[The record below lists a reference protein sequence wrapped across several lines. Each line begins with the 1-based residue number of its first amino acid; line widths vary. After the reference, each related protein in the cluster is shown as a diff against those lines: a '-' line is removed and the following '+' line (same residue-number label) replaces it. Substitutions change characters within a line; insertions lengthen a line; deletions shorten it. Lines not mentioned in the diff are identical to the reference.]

1 MKMIK
6 KLTAW
11 IVAVGLALAPAGAGL
26 AADSA
31 TINVRA
37 EVLGSCTIQ
46 SSPALMDWGALD
58 PATYATTAL
67 AGAVVFRCTSGVP
80 YSIDF
85 AGSVAPANG
94 SSIAR
99 TMSDGSGNNLPYTAN
114 TLSDPTGVGLGGAT
128 DISYDFN
135 VNLLAADVQAAVAG
149 VYTDSFTFDITP

>member
-1 MKMIK
+1 MKKI
-6 KLTAW
+6 TIW
-11 IVAVGLALAPAGAGL
+11 ILALGLVLSSVGPSL

-58 PATYATTAL
+58 PSTYATTAL
-67 AGAVVFRCTSGVP
+67 AGAVVFRCTTGLP

-85 AGSVAPANG
+85 AGVVAPANG

-99 TMSDGSGNNLPYTAN
+99 TMASGVNTLAYTAN

-128 DISYDFN
+128 DISYSFN
-135 VNLLAADVQAAVAG
+135 VNLLAVDVQAAVAG